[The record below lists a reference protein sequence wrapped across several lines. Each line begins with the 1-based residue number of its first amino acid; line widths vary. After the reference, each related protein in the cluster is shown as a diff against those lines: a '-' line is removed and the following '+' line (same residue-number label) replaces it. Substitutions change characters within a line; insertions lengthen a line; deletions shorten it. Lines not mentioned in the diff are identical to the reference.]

1 LLPALPLKADFDTNC
16 CLGIVSILTQD
27 GAYEPEL
34 LRAKT
39 MLDSLL
45 KPLADQPDGGQN
57 LRVHDAA
64 DLIVQALE
72 SLGVEYVF
80 GVPGGAIEPL
90 YNALARSARRG
101 GPQAVVARHECG
113 AAYMADGYARETGR
127 MGVCIATSGPGA
139 TNLIT
144 GVACAYDNNV
154 PMLVITGQPPI
165 HSFGKGALQE
175 SSCTGINT
183 IGMFR
188 HCTRYNSLVSHVDQ
202 VGTKLFNALMQAHQA
217 PMGPSHLS
225 IPVDILRQTI
235 TPDQEEIDF
244 AGLLNRNSSLVDLN
258 ATHTL
263 ASLLTQAQRPVWL
276 IGDGCGEAIDSLMQ
290 LVELTDAHFITTPD
304 GKGFVNA
311 RHPRFCGVFG
321 FGGHTLARE
330 ILASE
335 PDLVIALGTGFGE
348 FNSGGWSASLLNS
361 RLVHVDCCDDNLMR
375 SPMARLHVRG
385 SIRAVCEQLL
395 NSLNRHAKK
404 ANSQAATVLPF
415 RQPQVEQ
422 ASYEAMLD
430 QPEAI
435 SSDSAPVKPQR
446 LMATLARRCPPHT
459 RFVADAGNS
468 SAWAVHYLAPG
479 DRRNRAQ
486 PDTARHEQRTSRSS
500 WLRVTMDFAPMG
512 WAIGSAVGIALGNPR
527 CPVVCFTG
535 DGSYLMSGQEIT
547 VAAELGLSV
556 VYVVLNDG
564 ALGMVK
570 HGQRLAKAEPI
581 GFELPQVDYAAMAH
595 SMGIHGQVIRTPEE
609 LEAVDF
615 DALLTRRGPTLLDV
629 RIDGEQVPPMNV
641 RMKTLGTLGD

>member
-1 LLPALPLKADFDTNC
+1 
-16 CLGIVSILTQD
+16 
-27 GAYEPEL
+27 
-34 LRAKT
+34 

-45 KPLADQPDGGQN
+45 APLVDTPSGRQKNATEAS
-57 LRVHDAA
+57 AA
-64 DLIVQALE
+64 DLIVHALGT
-72 SLGVEYVF
+72 LGVEYVF

-101 GPQAVVARHECG
+101 GPKAVVARHECG

-154 PMLVITGQPPI
+154 PMLVLTGQPPI

-183 IGMFR
+183 VGMFR

-202 VGTKLFNALMQAHQA
+202 VSTKMFNAVMQALQA
-217 PMGPSHLS
+217 PTGPSHLS
-225 IPVDILRQTI
+225 IPVDILRQNI
-235 TPDQEEIDF
+235 TPSREEPDF
-244 AGLLNRNSSLVDLN
+244 AGLLNRTSSLVDLS
-258 ATHTL
+258 ATRTL

-276 IGDGCGEAIDSLMQ
+276 IGDGCCEAIDLLMQ

-304 GKGFVNA
+304 AKGFVNP
-311 RHPRFCGVFG
+311 RHTRFRGVFG
-321 FGGHTLARE
+321 FGGHSLARE
-330 ILASE
+330 ILVSE
-335 PDLVIALGTGFGE
+335 PDLIIALGTGFGE

-361 RLVHVDCCDDNLMR
+361 RLAHVDCCDDNLMR

-385 SIRAVCEQLL
+385 RISAVCEQLL
-395 NSLNRHAKK
+395 NLINRSTNKTSDELTTA
-404 ANSQAATVLPF
+404 LPF
-415 RQPQVEQ
+415 RQHQLDQ
-422 ASYEAMLD
+422 TSYEAMLD

-468 SAWAVHYLAPG
+468 AAWAVHYLAPN
-479 DRRNRAQ
+479 DRRNLVNATTGRI
-486 PDTARHEQRTSRSS
+486 DQRTSRSS

-512 WAIGSAVGIALGNPR
+512 WAIGSAIGIALGNPR

-547 VAAELGLSV
+547 VAAEMGLSV

-581 GFELPQVDYAAMAH
+581 GFELPPVDYAALAQA
-595 SMGIHGQVIRTPEE
+595 MGINGRVIRTPDQLE
-609 LEAVDF
+609 LVDF
-615 DALLTRRGPTLLDV
+615 EALLARRGPTLLDV
-629 RIDGEQVPPMNV
+629 HIDGEQVPPMNV
-641 RMKTLGTLGD
+641 RMKTLGTAHGQEFAP